1 MKFYTLLEKI
11 KNKRIKNFIKF
22 LLAGAPSAFLA
33 IPLNIVLVEFVQ
45 LNKSISYLIV
55 ITFQILINFC
65 FLKKYVFKNKK
76 NELFIISFLKF
87 YIGILIF
94 RILDWFIYIKIISM
108 FPNIYIIIQVLN
120 IAIFSMLKFKYS
132 KLMLN

>member
-1 MKFYTLLEKI
+1 MKFYILLEKI
-11 KNKRIKNFIKF
+11 KNKSIKNYIKF

-33 IPLNIVLVEFVQ
+33 IPLNIILVEFGQ

-94 RILDWFIYIKIISM
+94 RILDWFIYVKIISM

>member
-33 IPLNIVLVEFVQ
+33 IPLNVFLVEFGQ

-94 RILDWFIYIKIISM
+94 RILDWFVYIKIISI

-132 KLMLN
+132 KLMLD